1 MIDNKVELEDVETAL
16 AAHPCVREAGAVL
29 DDDMMSRRVI
39 ACIVG
44 NDREPADF
52 LDRLCCYV
60 SQARPG
66 AQIPDVFVLID
77 RMPVDAAGD
86 LDRGG
91 LLNATRGDGQ
101 DTKRP
106 AIRGG
111 LVAAVADIWR
121 EVLCVDSVSL
131 ADNLFDL
138 GGESLAITRMTVR
151 IREQLHVNV
160 PLAIFYDTPTVPGIV
175 SAIEG
180 FRHSLH
186 ERDQNPST

>member
-1 MIDNKVELEDVETAL
+1 MIDNKVELEDIETAL
-16 AAHPCVREAGAVL
+16 SAHPCVREAGAVL
-29 DDDMMSRRVI
+29 DDDMMGQRVI

-44 NDREPADF
+44 NDQEPADF

-77 RMPVDAAGD
+77 QMPVDAAGEI
-86 LDRGG
+86 DREG
-91 LLNATRGDGQ
+91 LLNATRGDGP
-101 DTKRP
+101 DPKRP

-111 LVAAVADIWR
+111 LAAAVADIWR
-121 EVLCVDSVSL
+121 EVLCIDAVSL
-131 ADNLFDL
+131 TDNLFDL
-138 GGESLAITRMTVR
+138 GGESLAITRITVR

-186 ERDQNPST
+186 ESDQDPSA